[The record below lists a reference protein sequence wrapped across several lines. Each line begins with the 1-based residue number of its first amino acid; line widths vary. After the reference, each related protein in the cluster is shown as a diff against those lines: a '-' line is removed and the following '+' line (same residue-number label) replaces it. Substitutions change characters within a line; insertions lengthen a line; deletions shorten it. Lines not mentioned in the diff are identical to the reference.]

1 MPKNPYAC
9 PYDLITPDGKI
20 INIEKINE
28 KTSKAE
34 VLIEDIHEK
43 FVGFDIDKQHLT
55 FNIKSTFAQLGV
67 NSHLKSIELSEKLS
81 SAKIEIELFSFNSIG
96 TDLLAL
102 LTPGV
107 YVGKLF
113 AKDPRRI
120 IRSSDYLNRLFGKS
134 DHNGNPLLVLSE
146 EYDTEE
152 IINDTQNNRVLVKI
166 PLRSGHFAYD
176 QYIKGFLPTVV
187 KGLYENKPSF
197 RKFLYLHQQ
206 HVKAPRVIPKNDFLL
221 VKTMRMSVR
230 TLFSCVAHD
239 ALPKGYNHAS
249 ADILNPQM
257 TSGDI
262 FEFHAD
268 DPENPPTEEITH
280 IPLEFYSLE
289 PFREFFFFRD
299 KELLREDL
307 EKKETVFKA
316 LDSAPIDNNTSTF
329 IVKKQQLEELKKTDW
344 IVGDPKL
351 SSNLPDFPQTREEKS
366 LIKEYIMAQAEYP
379 ILKSMQEGYITSQG
393 IMLCKFFPS
402 NLLAKFFLNEHVNR
416 CLKGIYFTKPSMTH
430 GNYFS
435 HDDRAL
441 LRNLAKQDIN
451 IYWADKE
458 SNLLLQY
465 NPRTDMDTGLFV
477 PIDKTRDY
485 QKATIFGVY
494 GSRFEITSYEDELR
508 NLFTGLI
515 EMKTKVDHD
524 LFHDGKKIAIA
535 TGGGPGIMAMGNR
548 IASELDLLSIG
559 HAVDFKKP
567 HEHEENTESMNHYI
581 QGKMTYRLEHVI
593 IRQSEFGL
601 DFPIFFEGGIG
612 TDFEFALELL
622 RTQVGSKKP
631 APILLFGSYEYWHGK
646 ISSNH
651 QINLEAGTIKGSE
664 WISNNFYCVQN
675 HKQALSIYYK
685 FFTGSLPIGK
695 EFKGSSDGFMQ
706 DF

>member
-1 MPKNPYAC
+1 MPKNQYAS

-20 INIEKINE
+20 IKINKISE
-28 KTSKAE
+28 NASKAE
-34 VLIEDIHEK
+34 VYIENIHED
-43 FVGFDIDKQHLT
+43 FVGLSIDSQDIT
-55 FNIKSTFAQLGV
+55 FNIKSTFAQLGI
-67 NSHLKSIELSEKLS
+67 NSQLEHLEICEKLS
-81 SAKIEIELFSFNSIG
+81 HAKVFITLFSFNDIG
-96 TDLLAL
+96 TNLLAL

-120 IRSSDYLNRLFGKS
+120 IRSSDYLARLFGKS

-146 EYDTEE
+146 EYGAEE
-152 IINDTQNNRVLVKI
+152 IMNDEKNGRVLVKI
-166 PLRSGHFAYD
+166 PLKKGQFVYD
-176 QYIKGFLPTVV
+176 EYIKGFLPTVV

-197 RKFLYLHQQ
+197 RKFLYLHQKHLDQ
-206 HVKAPRVIPKNDFLL
+206 PRVIPKDNFLL
-221 VKTMRMSVR
+221 VKTMKMSIR

-239 ALPKGYNHAS
+239 VLPAGYKHAS
-249 ADILNPQM
+249 ADILEPQM

-268 DPENPPTEEITH
+268 DPNNPPKEEITH

-289 PFREFFFFRD
+289 PFREFFFFND

-307 EKKETVFKA
+307 EKKETVFNA
-316 LDSAPIDNNTSTF
+316 LRTAPEEHNTSTF
-329 IVKKQQLEELKKTDW
+329 LVKKTQLEHLSTKNW
-344 IVGDPKL
+344 IIGDLKL
-351 SSNLPDFPQTREEKS
+351 SGSLPDFPQTRDEK
-366 LIKEYIMAQAEYP
+366 IKVKEYIQGQAEYP

-393 IMLCKFFPS
+393 ILLSKFFPS
-402 NLLAKFFLNEHVNR
+402 NLLASFFLNEHVTR
-416 CLKGIYFTKPSMTH
+416 CLKCIYFSKPSNNH

-435 HDDRAL
+435 HDDRTL
-441 LRNLAKQDIN
+441 LRNFAKHN
-451 IYWADKE
+451 IDVFWADDDCD
-458 SNLLLQY
+458 LLLKY
-465 NPRTDMDTGLFV
+465 APRQDMDTGLFV
-477 PIDKTRDY
+477 PVDKINDY
-485 QKATIFGVY
+485 KNASIFGVY
-494 GSRFEITSYEDELR
+494 GSRFDISSYEDELR

-524 LFHDGKKIAIA
+524 LFYKDKKIAIA
-535 TGGGPGIMAMGNR
+535 TGGGPGIMSMGNR

-567 HEHEENTESMNHYI
+567 HENEEGNETMNHYI
-581 QGKMTYRLEHVI
+581 QAKMTYRLEQVI

-622 RTQVGSKKP
+622 RTQVGSRKP
-631 APILLFGSYEYWHGK
+631 APILLFGSAKYWRAK
-646 ISSNH
+646 ITSNH
-651 QINLEAGTIKGSE
+651 NINLEAGTIKGSE

-675 HKQALSIYYK
+675 HKQALSVYYK

-695 EFKGSSDGFMQ
+695 EFKGSSDGFMIN
-706 DF
+706 